1 MKTHLRRRS
10 WAVGLAAL
18 LAVLIPVASV
28 SDAGAAEVRVQAWN
42 RYDVLLSGWETATA
56 ASSLAGAARVCA
68 LTVIPAALGRGG
80 APAAVIAGTAC
91 VSMVSVCS
99 IRAKL
104 RGRWAGFTV
113 RPWGTF
119 WCWDY

>member
-68 LTVIPAALGRGG
+68 LTVIPAAQSSGQSTH
-80 APAAVIAGTAC
+80 PN
-91 VSMVSVCS
+91 
-99 IRAKL
+99 
-104 RGRWAGFTV
+104 
-113 RPWGTF
+113 
-119 WCWDY
+119 

>member
-42 RYDVLLSGWETATA
+42 RYDVLLSGWET
-56 ASSLAGAARVCA
+56 GACQGV
-68 LTVIPAALGRGG
+68 
-80 APAAVIAGTAC
+80 
-91 VSMVSVCS
+91 
-99 IRAKL
+99 
-104 RGRWAGFTV
+104 
-113 RPWGTF
+113 
-119 WCWDY
+119 